1 MTGDSVDSSMADQR
15 EIPVWDVP
23 IRLFHWVLVLLIV
36 FSWWSAD
43 TRRMDWHRYS
53 GYAVL
58 GLLAFRV
65 LWGFV
70 GSSTARFAGFVPSP
84 AATVRYLRGEA
95 CGVGHNPL
103 GSWSVLAMLALLALQ
118 VGLGLFAVDVDG
130 FESGPLSDRVSFE
143 AGRQAAEWHDVVFN
157 GLLAL
162 IALHV
167 AAVFAYLVLRGDN
180 LIRPMIVGSR
190 PGGEG
195 DGPMRRGSL
204 PSLLACATL
213 AALAVWVVAN
223 GLRF

>member
-1 MTGDSVDSSMADQR
+1 MTADLADSSMTARR

-23 IRLFHWVLVLLIV
+23 TRLFHWMLVLLIA
-36 FSWWSAD
+36 FSWSSAD
-43 TRRMDWHRYS
+43 ARRMDWHRYS

-58 GLLAFRV
+58 GLLAFRI

-70 GSSTARFAGFVPSP
+70 GSSTARFAGFVRSP
-84 AATVRYLRGEA
+84 AATVRYVRGETS
-95 CGVGHNPL
+95 GIGHNPL
-103 GSWSVLAMLALLALQ
+103 GGWSVLAMLGLLALQ

-143 AGRQAAEWHDVVFN
+143 AGRQAAEWHHLVFN
-157 GLLAL
+157 SLLAL

-167 AAVFAYLVLRGDN
+167 AAVFAYLVFRRDN
-180 LIRPMIVGSR
+180 LIRPMINGTR

-195 DGPMRRGSL
+195 DAPMQRGSL
-204 PSLLACATL
+204 LGLVACVAL
-213 AALAVWVVAN
+213 AALAAWAVAK